1 VTRVRHPGAVW
12 VVAGAPGAGKST
24 VARLLAEVLDP
35 APARLDK
42 DTLFGGLVGAL
53 LEAHGR
59 SAGEREG
66 GWYDEHVKVHEYAA
80 MTATAR
86 DVRSTGCSVV
96 LDAPFTTQIRDPER
110 WAAWVV
116 ELGGPEVRLVWVRS
130 DRPTLRERL
139 AQDDQPVAV
148 GPHAEVDPVD
158 EPLRGGHARDLAA
171 ARARCRG
178 AGQVHH
184 ELRHWPAGHGQDRPA
199 ATAGRDLAP
208 HLGQRGRQAH
218 LVLPLESERL
228 GRLAPDL
235 AQHDD
240 VALVQELDGRELA
253 GRGRGPCRH
262 AAAGTVP
269 GRTTTTLASSR
280 RTP

>member
-1 VTRVRHPGAVW
+1 MTRVRHPGAVW

-24 VARLLAEVLDP
+24 VARLLAGVLDP

-53 LEAHGR
+53 LDAHGR

-139 AQDDQPVAV
+139 VERADPKDRGKLSAFDAFVVRMQPDV
-148 GPHAEVDPVD
+148 PPPV
-158 EPLRGGHARDLAA
+158 P
-171 ARARCRG
+171 
-178 AGQVHH
+178 HH
-184 ELRHWPAGHGQDRPA
+184 EIDNRAGA
-199 ATAGRDLAP
+199 APLVDQL
-208 HLGQRGRQAH
+208 QQA
-218 LVLPLESERL
+218 LWL
-228 GRLAPDL
+228 
-235 AQHDD
+235 Q
-240 VALVQELDGRELA
+240 
-253 GRGRGPCRH
+253 
-262 AAAGTVP
+262 
-269 GRTTTTLASSR
+269 
-280 RTP
+280 